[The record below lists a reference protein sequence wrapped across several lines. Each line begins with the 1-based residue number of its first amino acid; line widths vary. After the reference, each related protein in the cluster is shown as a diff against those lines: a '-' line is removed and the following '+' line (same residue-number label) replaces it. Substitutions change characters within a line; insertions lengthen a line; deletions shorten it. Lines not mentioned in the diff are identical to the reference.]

1 MGINICGFGARQN
14 NLFDFN
20 NSNRI
25 ETNLSKIEKYSY
37 LKETQNISITSE
49 DLRTKSGTEWNNISG
64 LEKIMIIRKI
74 NYIIKK
80 YREHLKAKNNK
91 NI

>member
-1 MGINICGFGARQN
+1 MGINICGFGAQQN
-14 NLFDFN
+14 NYFDFDN
-20 NSNRI
+20 TNRI
-25 ETNLSKIEKYSY
+25 ETNL
-37 LKETQNISITSE
+37 KETQNINITSD

-64 LEKIMIIRKI
+64 LEKIMIIHKI

-80 YREHLKAKNNK
+80 YREHLKSKNNK